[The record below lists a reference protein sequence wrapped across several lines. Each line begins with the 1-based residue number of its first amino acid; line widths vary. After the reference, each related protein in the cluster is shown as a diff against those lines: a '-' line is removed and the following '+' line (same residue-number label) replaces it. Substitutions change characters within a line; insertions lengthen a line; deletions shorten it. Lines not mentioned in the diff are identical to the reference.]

1 MSDYHNYG
9 GRDFRGNRANS
20 YSRQNQKH
28 NNPQSESIKV
38 PDLNEKEL
46 LGSIAEKLAK
56 GIIVNSIIEE
66 IKLTTT
72 QLRNFYGEFKSI
84 ERLLDASVKK
94 EEDWDN
100 LYPRIKLIKAK
111 AYYNAARETGKISN
125 SYKNFLG
132 QCVDKVESDYEA
144 GSKSFKKVC
153 QLFEAV
159 VGYASADI
167 RYK

>member
-38 PDLNEKEL
+38 PDLNEREL

-56 GIIVNSIIEE
+56 DISNS
-66 IKLTTT
+66 LTTS
-72 QLRNFYGEFKSI
+72 QLRNFYGEFKNI

-94 EEDWDN
+94 EEDWES

-111 AYYNAARETGKISN
+111 ATYNALRKSGSISKDYN
-125 SYKNFLG
+125 AFLG
-132 QCVDKVESDYEA
+132 QCVDKIESDYIK

-159 VGYASADI
+159 VGYASAHT
-167 RYK
+167 RN